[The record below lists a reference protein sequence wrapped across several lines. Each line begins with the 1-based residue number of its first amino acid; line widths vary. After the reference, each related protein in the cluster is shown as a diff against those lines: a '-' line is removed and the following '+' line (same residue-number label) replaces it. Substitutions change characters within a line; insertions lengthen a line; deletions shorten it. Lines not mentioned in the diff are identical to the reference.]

1 MGWILFNTWNVQF
14 DWWLDTGHVTP
25 PSGGTP
31 RVDLGGVTKMGD
43 GFFSAFFWD
52 PAGGGGK
59 GGMPWDELTADI
71 AVEVF
76 FNDEAM
82 YLYAMNRNDHQQKNF
97 LGMKH

>member
-1 MGWILFNTWNVQF
+1 MGV
-14 DWWLDTGHVTP
+14 
-25 PSGGTP
+25 
-31 RVDLGGVTKMGD
+31 

-82 YLYAMNRNDHQQKNF
+82 YLYAMNRNDHQQKPF
-97 LGMKH
+97 LEMKHQLPHGGRQTVLVKNLMRIMQPNS